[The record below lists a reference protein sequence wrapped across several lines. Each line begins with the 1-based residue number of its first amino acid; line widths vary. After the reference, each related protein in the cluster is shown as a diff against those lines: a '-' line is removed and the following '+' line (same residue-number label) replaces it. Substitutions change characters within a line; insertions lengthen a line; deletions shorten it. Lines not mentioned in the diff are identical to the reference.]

1 MQHPEDGW
9 QNFPLTEPAVE
20 AMWVTASCLPVMK
33 ARHDARKYPGM
44 GVKQRGKGRGNRGE
58 QGEMDLHLQ
67 QPDRRQDVLTL
78 LGHHYA

>member
-44 GVKQRGKGRGNRGE
+44 GGQAEGKREGE

-78 LGHHYA
+78 LGHHCA